1 MLHRDI
7 KPRNVLVA
15 APGIWKLGDFGIAK
29 SIEAGDDPALT
40 ATGLVVGTP
49 AYLPPE
55 RLAGRP
61 ATVASD
67 IYGVGVVL
75 YQAVSGQSPF
85 EPGVPLPALASSE
98 PWPLR
103 ERRPDIAP
111 ALDAVIT
118 RAMARDPSARFATAA
133 EMAAALRA
141 ASAESAAGVLRAASA
156 ESAAGVLRAA
166 SAETVT
172 AGAAPAAATATTVA
186 SVPAPPPLTEVMVPR
201 GDRRAPTG
209 WVGRRVVTAAAVA
222 ALVLLVSLLVLV
234 AGGNRSAP
242 ASQISVPSTT
252 SVAPAVAAP
261 TTIASTP
268 APNPATVAS
277 ATAGRAPAA
286 AHTDKGKKKKK

>member
-1 MLHRDI
+1 
-7 KPRNVLVA
+7 
-15 APGIWKLGDFGIAK
+15 
-29 SIEAGDDPALT
+29 LT

-133 EMAAALRA
+133 EMAAA
-141 ASAESAAGVLRAASA
+141 LRAASA

>member
-29 SIEAGDDPALT
+29 SIEAGDDPGLT

-118 RAMARDPSARFATAA
+118 RAMARDPSARFASAA

-277 ATAGRAPAA
+277 ATAGRAPAP
-286 AHTDKGKKKKK
+286 AHTDKGKKKK

>member
-29 SIEAGDDPALT
+29 SIEAGDDPGLT

-277 ATAGRAPAA
+277 ATAGRAPAP
-286 AHTDKGKKKKK
+286 AHTDKGKKKK